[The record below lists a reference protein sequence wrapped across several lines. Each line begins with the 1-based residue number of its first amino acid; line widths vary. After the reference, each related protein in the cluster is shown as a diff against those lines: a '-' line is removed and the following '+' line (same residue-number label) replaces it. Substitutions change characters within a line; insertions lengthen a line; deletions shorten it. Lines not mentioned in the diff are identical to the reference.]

1 MEILQLPANK
11 YIFQQVAEL
20 NGMFLPPDQ
29 TPGWFLVAWDS
40 RFALWG
46 KEGKWMAAEG
56 APMPAPPPGN
66 VTSIVRPPL
75 PPHPIYGGQEK
86 KKEE

>member
-1 MEILQLPANK
+1 MMEILQLPASK

-56 APMPAPPPGN
+56 APMAAPTGN

-75 PPHPIYGGQEK
+75 PPHPLFGAQEK